1 MKRYG
6 GKIIRRIPQ
15 FLPWRQR
22 RSPDEAKRNP
32 GLKLTQLRPR
42 ISLRSIRA
50 TKVTFGRPSIICE
63 FGAGLGPTLLDA
75 ARLTIYPISA
85 SA

>member
-1 MKRYG
+1 MREICTSGSVG
-6 GKIIRRIPQ
+6 GEGRKV
-15 FLPWRQR
+15 
-22 RSPDEAKRNP
+22 
-32 GLKLTQLRPR
+32 LTYPATEVDPTPPR